1 MRFKI
6 LLLGFFILFIHVS
19 ASDLSAHELIPKE
32 AIEYIKF
39 HPDATT
45 EEIQQ
50 FIEQKSPG
58 YSRKFKSKK
67 EAIEVITNK
76 KTNFFD
82 NAWDFLT
89 LGIKHIM
96 DGKDHILFVLSLLLT
111 VVSVK
116 EIIRLTGTFTL
127 AHSLTLILAG
137 ADIIKL
143 SGKIVEPVIAFS
155 IAYVAITTVLLRD
168 KTLRLG
174 SFDSPTT
181 CSGSLRTKLGH
192 INQLRFKLFT
202 VFFFGLF
209 HGLGF
214 AGLLRE
220 IQVPKDKFFSSLIS
234 FNIGIEIGQ
243 VIIVALILPAIYLL
257 KKRVWYDTFIKIVA
271 GAITIIALFWGVE
284 RIIS

>member
-19 ASDLSAHELIPKE
+19 TPDLSAHELMPKE
-32 AIEYIKF
+32 AIEYIKL

-45 EEIQQ
+45 GEIQQ

-58 YSRKFKSKK
+58 YSKKFKSKK
-67 EAIEVITNK
+67 EAIDVITNQ

-82 NAWDFLT
+82 NAKDFLT

-96 DGKDHILFVLSLLLT
+96 EGNDHILFVLSLLLT
-111 VVSVK
+111 FVSAK
-116 EIIRLTGTFTL
+116 EIVRLTSTFTL

-137 ADIIKL
+137 ANIVKL
-143 SGKIVEPVIAFS
+143 SAKIVEPVIAFS
-155 IAYVAITTVLLRD
+155 IAYVAIATVLL
-168 KTLRLG
+168 KNKAVLG
-174 SFDSPTT
+174 Q
-181 CSGSLRTKLGH
+181 TK
-192 INQLRFKLFT
+192 FKLAT

-214 AGLLRE
+214 AGLLQE

-243 VIIVALILPAIYLL
+243 IVIVAFICPVIYFLR
-257 KKRVWYDTFIKIVA
+257 KRVWYSKFIKIVA
-271 GAITIIALFWGVE
+271 GIISIIAIFWGIE
-284 RIIS
+284 RILT